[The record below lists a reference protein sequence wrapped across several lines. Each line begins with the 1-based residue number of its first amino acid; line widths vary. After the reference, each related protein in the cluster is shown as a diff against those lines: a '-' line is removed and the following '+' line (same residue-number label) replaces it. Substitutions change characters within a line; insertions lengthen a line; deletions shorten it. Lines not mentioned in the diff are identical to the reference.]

1 MLHAVPKTW
10 KQQYHLGQKASPKME
25 YLQDTL
31 EKIKIVCPVDD
42 LGMQKNNERH
52 SKKITSISEWIST
65 RKTQIG
71 GKFSLGGTISDK
83 LTRLRAHCKQYEGAH
98 NTHNT
103 IECKMI
109 K

>member
-1 MLHAVPKTW
+1 MEAAVP
-10 KQQYHLGQKASPKME
+10 LGTKGISKDGVPPRYPGE
-25 YLQDTL
+25 
-31 EKIKIVCPVDD
+31 IKIVCPVDD

-83 LTRLRAHCKQYEGAH
+83 LTRLRAQCKQYGVHITLTTQLSAR
-98 NTHNT
+98 
-103 IECKMI
+103 
-109 K
+109 